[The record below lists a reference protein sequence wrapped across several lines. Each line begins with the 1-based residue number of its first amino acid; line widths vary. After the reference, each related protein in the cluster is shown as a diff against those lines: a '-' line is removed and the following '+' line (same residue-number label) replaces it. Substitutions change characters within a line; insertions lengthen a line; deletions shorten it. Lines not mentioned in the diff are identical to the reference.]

1 MPNGKAKMW
10 EEDRHQQGGG
20 MDELLAALGYKVRAS
35 DMADVAQK
43 LEQLEMVMRSAQ
55 EDGISHLASDT
66 VVSIWT
72 CSLVPWKKLLGNQ
85 RELSAFMPFLTFSWG
100 YLHFSSFAPFL
111 SLLPFLYL
119 LSSFRFLYCFLS
131 WVLVLSLFTSNAF
144 QDLDDVRSK
153 SRILQEFEKKV
164 YEPVEHGESGESFF
178 DSIPFQILSWRP
190 REVYFPNFTS
200 VEACQQIIEMAK
212 AKLEPSK
219 LALRKGETAE
229 STKDTRTS
237 SGTFISASGDKSGI
251 LDMLERKIA
260 RVTMIPRS
268 HGEKFNILKY
278 EVGQKYDSHY
288 DAFNPDEYGIVK
300 SQRMASF
307 LLYLSNVEAGGE
319 TMFPYE
325 GGLHID
331 TDYDYRK
338 CIGLKVKPRQGDGLL
353 FYSLLPNGKID
364 KTSLHGSC
372 PVIKGEKWVATKW
385 IDDEE
390 Q

>member
-1 MPNGKAKMW
+1 MKGIVK
-10 EEDRHQQGGG
+10 
-20 MDELLAALGYKVRAS
+20 S
-35 DMADVAQK
+35 SK
-43 LEQLEMVMRSAQ
+43 LKF
-55 EDGISHLASDT
+55 GIPAFFFL
-66 VVSIWT
+66 
-72 CSLVPWKKLLGNQ
+72 CSL
-85 RELSAFMPFLTFSWG
+85 FFF
-100 YLHFSSFAPFL
+100 
-111 SLLPFLYL
+111 
-119 LSSFRFLYCFLS
+119 
-131 WVLVLSLFTSNAF
+131 
-144 QDLDDVRSK
+144 DLDDVGSK
-153 SRILQEFEKKV
+153 SRILQESEKKV

-190 REVYFPNFTS
+190 RAVYFPNFTS
-200 VEACQQIIEMAK
+200 VEACQQIIEMARP
-212 AKLEPSK
+212 KLEPSK

-260 RVTMIPRS
+260 KVTMIPRS
-268 HGEKFNILKY
+268 HGEI
-278 EVGQKYDSHY
+278 
-288 DAFNPDEYGIVK
+288 
-300 SQRMASF
+300 ASF

-319 TMFPYE
+319 TMFPFE

-353 FYSLLPNGKID
+353 FYSLLPNGNID

-385 IDDEE
+385 IDDKE

>member
-1 MPNGKAKMW
+1 MKGKVKSFK
-10 EEDRHQQGGG
+10 
-20 MDELLAALGYKVRAS
+20 LKLGIPAFFF
-35 DMADVAQK
+35 
-43 LEQLEMVMRSAQ
+43 L
-55 EDGISHLASDT
+55 
-66 VVSIWT
+66 
-72 CSLVPWKKLLGNQ
+72 CSLFVFAAFFVYPLL
-85 RELSAFMPFLTFSWG
+85 
-100 YLHFSSFAPFL
+100 
-111 SLLPFLYL
+111 
-119 LSSFRFLYCFLS
+119 
-131 WVLVLSLFTSNAF
+131 F

-190 REVYFPNFTS
+190 RAVYFPNFTS

-219 LALRKGETAE
+219 LALRKGETAD

-237 SGTFISASGDKSGI
+237 SGTFVSASGDKSGI

-260 RVTMIPRS
+260 KVTMIPRS

-288 DAFNPDEYGIVK
+288 DAFNPDEYGTVV

-331 TDYDYRK
+331 TEYDYRK

-385 IDDEE
+385 INDEE